1 METVSFPLIDF
12 PHLNT
17 VTIPRFAR
25 AKLIFR
31 RGTTISDIEPTVR
44 SAVQASRRL
53 RALKRGS
60 NVAVALGSRGIAR
73 IALVGRTV
81 IYALKQM
88 GLAPFVV
95 PAMGSHGG
103 GTAEGQT
110 SLLAKLGMTEE
121 YLGAPIRATMDT
133 VNYGSIEDGT
143 PCLFDSNAAKADG
156 IVVVNRVKSHTT
168 FDRPIESGL
177 VKMVA
182 VGLGKADGARNVH
195 RIGARGLSETLP
207 SLARLALSKAPI
219 SFGIALIE
227 NPMKEL
233 AVIEGVEPEDFFSAD
248 ERLLTLAKSLI
259 ARLPFDYL
267 DTLVVEKIGK
277 EISGTGMDYAVTGRA
292 DLRGVPNPDVP
303 LINKIT
309 VLGVTPASCGNGLG
323 IGLADFTTKRTV
335 DQIDLR
341 TIYMNSL
348 TSTLAEK
355 SRIPIVL
362 PDDLAAIR
370 AGVSTSWSASDQLVR
385 MCIIRSTLHLDEI
398 LVSEVLLPELAQS
411 GKASSIGPL
420 VDLEFASDGT
430 LLTHAYSMDEALTE
444 RGN

>member
-1 METVSFPLIDF
+1 MDTVSFPSIEF
-12 PHLNT
+12 PYLNH
-17 VTIPRFAR
+17 VAIPRFAR
-25 AKLIFR
+25 AKLVFR
-31 RGTTISDIEPTVR
+31 CGTAISDIEPAVR
-44 SAVQASRRL
+44 RAIRASRRL
-53 RALKRGS
+53 RALKQGS
-60 NVAVALGSRGIAR
+60 NVAVALGSRGIAH
-73 IALVGRTV
+73 IAFVGRTV
-81 IYALKQM
+81 ISALREM

-103 GTAEGQT
+103 GTAEGQINV
-110 SLLAKLGMTEE
+110 LAKLGMTEG

-133 VNYGSIEDGT
+133 VSYGSIEDGT

-177 VKMVA
+177 IKMIA

-207 SLARLALSKAPI
+207 SLARLALAKAPI
-219 SFGIALIE
+219 SLGIALVE
-227 NPMKEL
+227 NPIKDL
-233 AVIEGVEPEDFFSAD
+233 VVIEGVEPEDFFSAD
-248 ERLLTLAKSLI
+248 ERLLTLAKSLT

-267 DTLVVEKIGK
+267 DALVVEKIGK

-292 DLRGVPNPDVP
+292 ELRGVPNPATP

-362 PDDLAAIR
+362 SDDLTAIR
-370 AGVSTSWSASDQLVR
+370 AGVSTSWSTSDQLVR

-411 GKASSIGPL
+411 AKASSIGPL
-420 VDLEFASDGT
+420 VELEFASDGT
-430 LLTHAYSMDEALTE
+430 LLTHAYSHDEVLSDQ
-444 RGN
+444 GK